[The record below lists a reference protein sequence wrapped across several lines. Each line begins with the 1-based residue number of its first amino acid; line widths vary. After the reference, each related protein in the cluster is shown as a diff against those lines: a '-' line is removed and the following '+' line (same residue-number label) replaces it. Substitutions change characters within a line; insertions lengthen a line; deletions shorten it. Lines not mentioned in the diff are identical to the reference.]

1 MKETKIIA
9 AVVYYDVESSEDCYR
24 YIDHEFSIRVER
36 EKRAHQD
43 NFAHI
48 ALAITPTE

>member
-36 EKRAHQD
+36 EKEHTKT
-43 NFAHI
+43 I
-48 ALAITPTE
+48 LPILLLP